1 VVLLGAMVA
10 QGATLSHMQRVPV
23 RELRNNLS
31 RWLRRVQDGEAFEV
45 TDRGKPVALLSP
57 LPRARDPITLLEQR
71 GQVARRGNGE
81 PFVTPTLRTPVP
93 TARILDELREDK
105 A

>member
-1 VVLLGAMVA
+1 MCDNVA
-10 QGATLSHMQRVPV
+10 QMEQVPI

-31 RWLRRVQDGEAFEV
+31 RWLRRVGDGEAFEV
-45 TDRGKPVALLSP
+45 TDRGKAVALLSP
-57 LPRARDPITLLEQR
+57 LPRARDPISILEQR
-71 GQVARRGNGE
+71 GQVVRRGNGH
-81 PFVTPTLRTPVP
+81 PVAMPTLRSPVP